1 MKLVIALGGN
11 ALLRRDQTPTTANL
25 LVNVQGA
32 ASQVARIANL
42 VVDGRPAH
50 QIVLAHGSGPQ
61 VGLLALQSAAY
72 AEQVPGNLSDPL
84 DILDAEVSGQLGYLL
99 EQAMANLLPATR
111 TVASL
116 LTRVEVDRLDP
127 AFKTPSKPIGPVYT
141 REQADRAAAGRRWT
155 LGADGPGLR
164 RLVASPMPVRV
175 LAMQAITV
183 LLDAGAFVIAGGG
196 GGIPVMRR
204 ADGLGM
210 EGVEA
215 VIDKDRCSALMASEL
230 QADCLVIATDVDAV
244 YANWGQPGQRK
255 LQTATADELARM
267 RFAQGSMAPKVEAV
281 IDFVRAT
288 RKRAVIGSLDH
299 IEDLLSGRAGTQI
312 TC

>member
-1 MKLVIALGGN
+1 VIALGGN
-11 ALLRRDQTPTTANL
+11 ALLRRDQAPTAANL
-25 LVNVQGA
+25 LANVQGA
-32 ASQVARIANL
+32 ASQVARIANV
-42 VVDGRPAH
+42 VVDGRPSH

-72 AEQVPGNLSDPL
+72 AEQSPGNLSDPL

-175 LAMQAITV
+175 LAMQAIAV

-215 VIDKDRCSALMASEL
+215 VIDKDRCSALMATEL